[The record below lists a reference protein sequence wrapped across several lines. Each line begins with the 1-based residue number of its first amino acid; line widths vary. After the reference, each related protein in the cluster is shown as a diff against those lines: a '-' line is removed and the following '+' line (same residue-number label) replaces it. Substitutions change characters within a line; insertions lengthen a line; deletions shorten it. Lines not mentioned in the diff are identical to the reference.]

1 MATWFLDDFN
11 KGIMIE
17 FVKVSKYFGSQEILN
32 DVSFM
37 ISPGDRVGVVGPNG
51 MGKSTI
57 FRLIADEMSTDGGT
71 ISLPKNCRLGYLRQE
86 LSGNDDDLG
95 LLEYCE
101 SGFPEIVRIQ
111 HRMEELE
118 GKLHSGVVDVERD
131 TILKQLGE
139 LQTRFEDLHGYDVRN
154 KAEASLSA
162 LGFDSNDFG
171 KKLKEFSGGWQ
182 MRAELVRATVA
193 NPEIL
198 LMDEPSNYLD
208 LPAVEWLRRFMRD
221 FHGTLVLISHDRYLL
236 NSLTNITLEVA
247 NAQVTK
253 YRGNYDYYT
262 VERVARVEERLA
274 AHKNQERK
282 RQQAERV
289 INKFRAKSTKAAL
302 VQSLI
307 KKVDKMEKIVVPN
320 SAKSVGKIRMGTP
333 TRTGNEVARLD
344 NVSFTYDHDKWIFK
358 DVSLSVNRG
367 DKIALVGLNGMG
379 KTTLLKILA
388 GSLEPTDGKMV
399 HGHKVVSGY
408 QSQEMTDT
416 MDETLSV
423 FQTVRQESSDVSE
436 QKIRGIL
443 GGFGFSGEMVE
454 KKVSVLSGGEKIR
467 LAFARLLVNPPNF
480 LLLDEPTTHLDIAAR
495 ETLEQALHEFE
506 GTVCMVSHD
515 VEFVRNAASTVI
527 AMTPPGVT
535 GYPGN
540 YDYYREKVQQQ
551 ESVAE
556 AGQGGV
562 VKAVSEKKLSKR
574 ERAQKVQEF
583 SRKKREIERPMK
595 KAEKAI
601 VDLEAEQAE
610 LLAQLGPDNEGVDH
624 AAVNKRLKDIQ
635 DKLNFNNRT
644 WEACMIEIDE
654 LEQENK

>member
-1 MATWFLDDFN
+1 
-11 KGIMIE
+11 MIE
-17 FVKVSKYFGSQEILN
+17 FIKVSKYFGSQEILN

-37 ISPGDRVGVVGPNG
+37 ISSGDRVGIVGPNG

-86 LSGNDDDLG
+86 LSGTDDHLG

-101 SGFPEIVRIQ
+101 SGFPEVVRIQ
-111 HRMEELE
+111 HRLEELE
-118 GKLHSGVVDVERD
+118 EKLHSGLDIDRNSVLR
-131 TILKQLGE
+131 QLGE
-139 LQTRFEDLHGYDVRN
+139 LQTKFEDLHGYDVRN

-162 LGFDSNDFG
+162 LGFASADFG
-171 KKLKEFSGGWQ
+171 KKLKAFSGGWQ

-236 NSLTNITLEVA
+236 NSLTNVTLEVA
-247 NAQVTK
+247 NAQVAK
-253 YRGNYDYYT
+253 YRGNYDYYCR
-262 VERVARVEERLA
+262 ERVARVEERMA
-274 AHKNQERK
+274 AYKNQERK

-307 KKVDKMEKIVVPN
+307 KKVDKMEKIIVPN

-333 TRTGNEVARLD
+333 TRTGNEVARLED
-344 NVSFTYDHDKWIFK
+344 VSFTYDNDKWIFK
-358 DVSLSVNRG
+358 NVDFSINRG
-367 DKIALVGLNGMG
+367 DKVALVGLNGMG

-388 GSLEPTDGKMV
+388 GSLKPTTGKMT

-423 FQTVRQESSDVSE
+423 FQTIRQESADVSE

-495 ETLEQALHEFE
+495 ETLEQALHDFE

-515 VEFVRNAASTVI
+515 VEFVRNAATTVI
-527 AMTPPGVT
+527 AMTPPSVT
-535 GYPGN
+535 QYPGN
-540 YDYYREKVQQQ
+540 YDYYREKMNEK
-551 ESVAE
+551 ESDTVSS
-556 AGQGGV
+556 QGSTI
-562 VKAVSEKKLSKR
+562 KKVSEKKLSKR
-574 ERAQKVQEF
+574 ERAEKVQEF

-601 VDLEAEQAE
+601 ADLEAEQAE
-610 LLAQLGPDNEGVDH
+610 LLEKLGPDNHNVDH
-624 AAVNKRLKDIQ
+624 AAVNKRLTEIQ
-635 DKLNFNNRT
+635 DKLNFANRT
-644 WEACMIEIDE
+644 WEACMIEMDE

>member
-1 MATWFLDDFN
+1 
-11 KGIMIE
+11 MIE
-17 FVKVSKYFGSQEILN
+17 FVKVSKYFGKQEILN

-86 LSGNDDDLG
+86 LSGNDDHLG

-118 GKLHSGVVDVERD
+118 ESLHSGVDIDRD
-131 TILKQLGE
+131 NVLKQLGD

-154 KAEASLSA
+154 KAESALSA
-162 LGFDSNDFG
+162 LGFDSGDFG

-236 NSLTNITLEVA
+236 NSLTSITLEVA
-247 NAQVTK
+247 NAQVAK
-253 YRGNYDYYT
+253 YRGNYDYYCR
-262 VERVARVEERLA
+262 ERVARIDERMA
-274 AHKNQERK
+274 AYKNQERK

-320 SAKSVGKIRMGTP
+320 SAKSVGKIRMGKP
-333 TRTGNEVARLD
+333 TRTGNEVARLED
-344 NVSFTYDHDKWIFK
+344 VSFTYDNAKWIFK
-358 DVSLSVNRG
+358 DVNLSINRG
-367 DKIALVGLNGMG
+367 DKVALVGLNGMG

-388 GSLEPTDGKMV
+388 GSLEPTSGKMV
-399 HGHKVVSGY
+399 HGHKVVPGY

-423 FQTVRQESSDVSE
+423 FQTVRQESADVSE
-436 QKIRGIL
+436 QKIRGVL

-506 GTVCMVSHD
+506 GTVCLVSHD

-540 YDYYREKVQQQ
+540 YDYYREKMEKQ
-551 ESVAE
+551 ESATSMA
-556 AGQGGV
+556 AGVQ
-562 VKAVSEKKLSKR
+562 VKQVSEKKLSKR
-574 ERAQKVQEF
+574 ERAQKIQEF

-601 VDLEAEQAE
+601 ADLETEQAE
-610 LLAQLGPDNEGVDH
+610 LLEQLGPDNQNVDH
-624 AAVNKRLKDIQ
+624 AAVNKRLTEIQ

-644 WEACMIEIDE
+644 WEACMIEMDE
-654 LEQENK
+654 LEQGQ